1 MRARLAA
8 LTMHARDPG
17 AANRNGRKGGRK
29 TAESYK
35 DGARWA
41 TRMALARWHRV
52 PFEYRADDGEPAA

>member
-1 MRARLAA
+1 
-8 LTMHARDPG
+8 MHARDPG